1 MILARALHPWYDERF
16 AGYGWDKVRSHAG
29 SIGRGRPVVL
39 QRLSRPPSVHA
50 LHDTESSRAFACFQ
64 SSALPLMQM
73 GLPECLFYWGGSFVV
88 HPRGFVVHVPHER
101 SATFH
106 ASMKDNKKGAYEVRG

>member
-50 LHDTESSRAFACFQ
+50 LLTQRAPVRLHAFNH
-64 SSALPLMQM
+64 LP
-73 GLPECLFYWGGSFVV
+73 C
-88 HPRGFVVHVPHER
+88 H
-101 SATFH
+101 
-106 ASMKDNKKGAYEVRG
+106 